1 MKFYHATTEENMRK
15 ILGDGVIKHSIG
27 GAVFL
32 CRNPIDACK
41 FLVIR
46 GYRKMCVVEVDL
58 KKNEVD
64 ESFDHS
70 EAFFQ
75 CKAFIHNGDIY
86 LNGNEKILEY
96 SFDF

>member
-46 GYRKMCVVEVDL
+46 GYRKICVVEVDL

-70 EAFFQ
+70 EAFSNA
-75 CKAFIHNGDIY
+75 KHSYIMVIFILMGMR
-86 LNGNEKILEY
+86 K
-96 SFDF
+96 S

>member
-1 MKFYHATTEENMRK
+1 MKFYHATTEENLLK
-15 ILGDGVIKHSIG
+15 IVDDGVIKHSMG
-27 GAVFL
+27 GVVFL

-46 GYRKMCVVEVDL
+46 GYRKICVVEVNL

-70 EAFFQ
+70 EAFFSMQ
-75 CKAFIHNGDIY
+75 SIRT
-86 LNGNEKILEY
+86 
-96 SFDF
+96 